1 MSTFEKIYKEIR
13 ERICLLDYEPGTSLS
28 EGALAQEF
36 GVSRTPIRRALQRLE
51 FEDLVVISRGSGTIV
66 TTVDLKS
73 LKEVYAL
80 RLKLTELIGEL
91 SPGRITKEQIQELES
106 LQEQCQAMHDEYDP
120 RALAKLYYRFHEIML
135 SVIGNRALR
144 QFSDQLYHQTV
155 RVWLQI
161 LPDLDWEEEVE
172 MIVEEMGDVIEALR
186 ANDMKRVAQIRR
198 NHMSML
204 LGRLNDYLGSALIG

>member
-36 GVSRTPIRRALQRLE
+36 GVSRTPVRRALQRLE
-51 FEDLVVISRGSGTIV
+51 FEDLVIISRGSGTIV

-80 RLKLTELIGEL
+80 RLKLTELIGDL
-91 SPGRITKEQIQELES
+91 SAGRIGKEQIEALEG
-106 LQEQCQAMHDEYDP
+106 LREECQAMHDDYDP
-120 RALAKLYYRFHEIML
+120 RGLAKLYYQFHEIML

-161 LPDLDWEEEVE
+161 LPDLDWKEEVA
-172 MIVEEMGDVIEALR
+172 MIVDEIGDVIEALR
-186 ANDMKRVAQIRR
+186 ENDMKRVAQIRR
-198 NHMSML
+198 KHMSLL
-204 LGRLNDYLGSALIG
+204 LGRLNDYLGSARIG